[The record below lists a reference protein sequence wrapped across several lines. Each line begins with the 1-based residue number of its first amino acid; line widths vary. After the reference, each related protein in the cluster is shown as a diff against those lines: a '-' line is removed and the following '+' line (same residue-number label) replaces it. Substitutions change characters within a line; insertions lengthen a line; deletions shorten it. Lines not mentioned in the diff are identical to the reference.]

1 MNFEEFLNLMDVLLG
16 ENGCPWDRE
25 QTHESLRKYLLEE
38 TYEVIDA
45 INNENSVALCEELGD
60 LLLQVVFH
68 AKLAEKSGAFTMN
81 DIVRT
86 VSQKLISRHTH
97 VFGDDRAEKGD
108 DVIKIWEANKEK
120 ERAFSPY
127 EATLAVPKALPA
139 LIRASKVLK
148 RSKKN
153 FPDANEIIEK
163 IRTNLGDFVIQN
175 EEFGEI
181 LMSLVALANIF
192 EINAEISLTNA
203 VEAFINTLS
212 KEIPATGGLNL
223 KED

>member
-1 MNFEEFLNLMDVLLG
+1 MNFDEFSNLMDVLLG

-81 DIVRT
+81 DVIRT
-86 VSQKLISRHTH
+86 VSQKLVSRHTH
-97 VFGDDRAEKGD
+97 VFGDDKAEKGD

-120 ERAFSPY
+120 ERSLSTR
-127 EATLAVPKALPA
+127 EAMMTVPKVLPA
-139 LIRASKVLK
+139 LVRASKVLN

-153 FPDANEIIEK
+153 FFSERDEMRVGRAPNFDDLSRAVNQLLEDARSCEIK
-163 IRTNLGDFVIQN
+163 KYIRRSF
-175 EEFGEI
+175 
-181 LMSLVALANIF
+181 
-192 EINAEISLTNA
+192 
-203 VEAFINTLS
+203 
-212 KEIPATGGLNL
+212 P
-223 KED
+223 